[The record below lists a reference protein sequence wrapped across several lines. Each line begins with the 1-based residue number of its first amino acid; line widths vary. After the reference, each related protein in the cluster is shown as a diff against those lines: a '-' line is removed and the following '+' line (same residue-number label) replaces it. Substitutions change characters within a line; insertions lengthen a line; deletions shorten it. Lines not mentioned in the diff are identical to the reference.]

1 MLLCRLILR
10 CRCRSSGSLAGKRG
24 AQRPWVKRL
33 SSSLPTGPSLRSPRA
48 TKATQVGQSAKQG
61 SCVILG
67 SESVCMM
74 PVVACKVVVGC
85 THVAH
90 LPRSH
95 GHAGSADQLT
105 QAAVHLLPEAE
116 GKLATQLQLLTS
128 TPPQERPALVARM
141 RQELRDLATS
151 ELHLCPRIA
160 AVNRDVAQPHT
171 CCTSTETGVTDTC
184 GRSSHYF
191 ICQV

>member
-1 MLLCRLILR
+1 
-10 CRCRSSGSLAGKRG
+10 
-24 AQRPWVKRL
+24 
-33 SSSLPTGPSLRSPRA
+33 
-48 TKATQVGQSAKQG
+48 
-61 SCVILG
+61 
-67 SESVCMM
+67 MM

-85 THVAH
+85 THVAR

-105 QAAVHLLPEAE
+105 QAAVHFGWDKVRGQAKQLSKRYSKFKDLLPEAE

-141 RQELRDLATS
+141 LQELRDLATN

-160 AVNRDVAQPHT
+160 AVNRDVVQPHT

-191 ICQV
+191 TCQV